1 MHAALFFRVKFR
13 EFIVMSNLP
22 RSLALIAW
30 LLSVATC
37 VGAQQDDP
45 IQLSA
50 DRGEV
55 DYARKIS
62 RYSGNVE
69 LNQGAMTIR
78 GDVLSLYFDAQNR
91 LLRMAI
97 EGTPARF
104 EQSAADPV
112 DALKTQAT
120 TIAYE
125 LQPQRKLRLTGDAE
139 FWQGPNRFN
148 GETIEYDFK
157 TDMVRAA
164 GGGAANS
171 RVNVTIFPQAPRTDE
186 ERP

>member
-1 MHAALFFRVKFR
+1 
-13 EFIVMSNLP
+13 MSNLP
-22 RSLALIAW
+22 RALVLIVW
-30 LLSVATC
+30 LLLVATGVC
-37 VGAQQDDP
+37 AQPDDP

-55 DYARKIS
+55 DYARKVS

-69 LNQGAMTIR
+69 LTQGAMKIR
-78 GDVLSLYFDAQNR
+78 GDVLALYFDPQNR

-97 EGTPARF
+97 EGNPARF
-104 EQSAADPV
+104 EQSADDPA
-112 DALKTQAT
+112 DALKTQAA

-125 LQPQRKLRLTGDAE
+125 LQPGHKLRLTGDAE
-139 FWQGPNRFN
+139 LWQGSNRFN

-164 GGGAANS
+164 GGGDANG